1 MQISCCQCLHML
13 QQVTWWS
20 LGSRLLFFAEG
31 GSVDFG
37 VGVCLADTNHS
48 SYSINVY
55 ACTYSINDIW
65 YNIVYHSS
73 APKKSFHV
81 LSSSIWNTSTKC
93 MEFALRRNC
102 SWTSSALALTHPYS
116 ASSLR
121 KRWAFLR
128 SRWAIWTSMMWNKG
142 GLYIINVYK
151 NICLYVQVRVP
162 SSSISLISCA
172 SIWAHQATTVGHR
185 PSVGARSTCLRNW
198 KVW

>member
-37 VGVCLADTNHS
+37 VGVCLVDTNHS

-55 ACTYSINDIW
+55 ACTYSITYKW
-65 YNIVYHSS
+65 YMIQYCLSYFGS
-73 APKKSFHV
+73 QKSFHV
-81 LSSSIWNTSTKC
+81 LSSGIWNTPIKC

-102 SWTSSALALTHPYS
+102 SWTSSALALTHPYN

-121 KRWAFLR
+121 RRWAFLR
-128 SRWAIWTSMMWNKG
+128 SRWAIWTSMRWNKG
-142 GLYIINVYK
+142 GLYIIIYVY
-151 NICLYVQVRVP
+151 IYILV
-162 SSSISLISCA
+162 
-172 SIWAHQATTVGHR
+172 VGNHI
-185 PSVGARSTCLRNW
+185 VMFELLFID
-198 KVW
+198 KF